1 MNHSIITEYQD
12 DYQHLPANGLNSHH
26 NLSKSPEKPDDIYLH
41 KLELKAK
48 QLKNSIRKNKPL
60 IEQLKAQ
67 RKFMKK
73 ICEKQ
78 KQKIE
83 GVKIDL
89 IKSEYET

>member
-48 QLKNSIRKNKPL
+48 
-60 IEQLKAQ
+60 
-67 RKFMKK
+67 
-73 ICEKQ
+73 
-78 KQKIE
+78 
-83 GVKIDL
+83 
-89 IKSEYET
+89 